1 MFHALLICSFTDTN
15 KPSRWSTIG
24 GHVCQRI
31 WNMAAAT
38 AVKPL
43 ALYIKRSGTSQHP
56 SKRTQS
62 CAVART
68 LNGCNHRL
76 RMDRFCFLTQICCYI
91 HPGTNV
97 DTTNAVEKNSIIE
110 FLSTMM
116 YSFGISTHSIFLGYT
131 PQCPIQLRLE
141 GCQTLT
147 PNLCVAVDVC
157 ADPIFK
163 ERLRGEAWNAT
174 HPDN

>member
-1 MFHALLICSFTDTN
+1 MVYGYAFLFTSRRAYHVSCPADLLFYGHQQAITLM
-15 KPSRWSTIG
+15 IG

-31 WNMAAAT
+31 GNMAAAT
-38 AVKPL
+38 AAKPL
-43 ALYIKRSGTSQHP
+43 AMYIKRSGTSQHP

-76 RMDRFCFLTQICCYI
+76 RMDRFCFLSQRNFCYI

-110 FLSTMM
+110 FLSTMGCIVLA
-116 YSFGISTHSIFLGYT
+116 YPRAPFFGATRLNS
-131 PQCPIQLRLE
+131 IQLRLPRVPNTHSQLVCCG
-141 GCQTLT
+141 GC
-147 PNLCVAVDVC
+147 LC
-157 ADPIFK
+157 
-163 ERLRGEAWNAT
+163 
-174 HPDN
+174 

>member
-1 MFHALLICSFTDTN
+1 MGTPSCSHQGVLIMFHALLICSFTDTN

-43 ALYIKRSGTSQHP
+43 AMYIKRSGTSQHP

-110 FLSTMM
+110 FLSTMGCIVLA
-116 YSFGISTHSIFLGYT
+116 YPRT
-131 PQCPIQLRLE
+131 PFFWATRLNVRFSW
-141 GCQTLT
+141 G
-147 PNLCVAVDVC
+147 
-157 ADPIFK
+157 
-163 ERLRGEAWNAT
+163 
-174 HPDN
+174 

>member
-1 MFHALLICSFTDTN
+1 MLSATIREFTSRGRPPNNGIWVRLPVHIKACLSCFMPCWSALLRTPTSHHAD
-15 KPSRWSTIG
+15 R
-24 GHVCQRI
+24 
-31 WNMAAAT
+31 
-38 AVKPL
+38 
-43 ALYIKRSGTSQHP
+43 RSGATSANAFETWQPRQLWNHSQCTSKEVARHSIP

-110 FLSTMM
+110 FLSTMGCIVLA
-116 YSFGISTHSIFLGYT
+116 YPRT
-131 PQCPIQLRLE
+131 PFFWATRLNVRFSW
-141 GCQTLT
+141 G
-147 PNLCVAVDVC
+147 
-157 ADPIFK
+157 
-163 ERLRGEAWNAT
+163 
-174 HPDN
+174 